1 MAKETKL
8 VFVVEDNPVQQK
20 QLQVH
25 FEQTLGDYAVKIFP
39 TPEAL
44 MNSLEEKPYAVVL
57 DHFYEGHKKTGVEYL
72 ADILQKYKR
81 LHVIYHT
88 TLDDEKIRKQVMDL
102 GAEMYILKDSA
113 SLVRLRTAL
122 DNIQE
127 KEGKRGFFSKLFG
140 G

>member
-1 MAKETKL
+1 MAKDKKL

-57 DHFYEGHKKTGVEYL
+57 DHFYEGHNKTGVEYL
-72 ADILQKYKR
+72 ADIVKKYKR

-102 GAEMYILKDSA
+102 GAEMYIIKDSA

-127 KEGKRGFFSKLFG
+127 KESKRGFFSKLFG
-140 G
+140 K

>member
-1 MAKETKL
+1 MAKDKKL

-44 MNSLEEKPYAVVL
+44 MGSLEEKPYAVVL
-57 DHFYEGHKKTGVEYL
+57 DHFYEGHNKTGVEYL
-72 ADILQKYKR
+72 ADILKKYKH

-102 GAEMYILKDSA
+102 GAEMYIIKDSA

-122 DNIQE
+122 DNIRE
-127 KEGKRGFFSKLFG
+127 KESKRGFFGKLFG